1 VSAAQQEYRGPGC
14 PRCWTPLPPAVLGLG
29 NVHCGECALDF
40 TAAVFQPALARPVS
54 RPEDAPS
61 GGASCA
67 RHARNAAVAACER
80 CGAFMCPLCRVE
92 VEGKALC
99 AACFDR
105 GRNEGSLHAAQTTF
119 RSWRT
124 LGLHL
129 SLAGVLMYPLGILI
143 GPASLY
149 ATIRGISQ
157 ARKDGDEGGALGTVA
172 AIVLALFVMVASGFF
187 LLAMAGV
194 FSRLKAH

>member
-1 VSAAQQEYRGPGC
+1 MSARQQAYGGPGC

-40 TAAVFQPALARPVS
+40 TAAVFQPDEARPDS
-54 RPEDAPS
+54 QPLEAPT
-61 GGASCA
+61 GGAACA
-67 RHARNAAVAACER
+67 RLARNAAVAACER
-80 CGAFMCPLCRVE
+80 CGAFMCALCRVE
-92 VEGKALC
+92 VDGKGLC

-105 GRNEGSLHAAQTTF
+105 GRSEGSLQAAQTTF

-129 SLAGVLMYPLGILI
+129 SVMGLVMYPLGILI
-143 GPASLY
+143 GPASLF
-149 ATIRGISQ
+149 ATVRGIGQ

-172 AIVLALFVMVASGFF
+172 AFVLALLVTLAGGLF
-187 LLAMAGV
+187 LLALAGV
-194 FSRLKAH
+194 FSRLKTH

>member
-1 VSAAQQEYRGPGC
+1 M
-14 PRCWTPLPPAVLGLG
+14 PPAVLGLG

-40 TAAVFQPALARPVS
+40 TAAMFQPVEARPVS
-54 RPEDAPS
+54 RPQETPT

-67 RHARNAAVAACER
+67 RHARNAALAACER
-80 CGAFMCPLCRVE
+80 CGAFMCALCRVE

-105 GRNEGSLHAAQTTF
+105 GRSEGSLHAAQTTF

-129 SLAGVLMYPLGILI
+129 SVVGLLMYPLGILI

-149 ATIRGISQ
+149 ATARGIAQS
-157 ARKDGDEGGALGTVA
+157 RKDGDEGGAFGTVA
-172 AIVLALFVMVASGFF
+172 AFVLALIVTLAGGLF
-187 LLAMAGV
+187 LLAIAGV
-194 FSRLKAH
+194 FSRVKGH